1 VKLTIDSILSREETR
16 WSGVRELTLLAI
28 PIVITVGSN
37 TLMTGVDAWM
47 VTKFGGKEY
56 IAGIMPAGLMNHVLV
71 SFFIGVVSCVSTFVG
86 QSYGRHELRDCSRY
100 AWQGIYLSLLI
111 ALGVMMFWPATP
123 AIFKFM
129 GHSEEVQRL
138 ETLYFRL
145 RLWGVGG
152 SVMSVALGAFFYA
165 TSKPLIPLVATILAN
180 VFNLVAD
187 YALIFGKLGM
197 PEMGL
202 VGAAI
207 ATNIAA
213 WLCALVMLGIF
224 LSGLFNESY
233 ATRRTWQWNWRR
245 TRELFR
251 VGWPAGLSMGMDVAS
266 WTVFLCFFVG
276 SFGDNQLAAAGI
288 TGNILAASFMPTVA
302 LGIAVTAIVG
312 QWIGRGDVQR
322 ARARYI
328 TALKIGV
335 CYMTFMGAIFIVFRR
350 QLIGLFLIEPEVIEL
365 GGRFLIFAALFQ
377 LFDATAIITGSALK
391 GAGDTKWPMAVQIIA
406 GWCIFLP
413 VGYVLAFHT
422 WLGVYGGWVGA
433 NVYIWLLGIALLYR
447 FLGGRWKTI
456 NIFDKAPDAT
466 TLPIE
471 LAAEPACTDHESA
484 PATHKDPPPSDLEE
498 HDDEFLEDTI
508 RG

>member
-1 VKLTIDSILSREETR
+1 MAGVQKGTGTLRKFSSFLKTPIGALT
-16 WSGVRELTLLAI
+16 
-28 PIVITVGSN
+28 
-37 TLMTGVDAWM
+37 
-47 VTKFGGKEY
+47 
-56 IAGIMPAGLMNHVLV
+56 
-71 SFFIGVVSCVSTFVG
+71 
-86 QSYGRHELRDCSRY
+86 
-100 AWQGIYLSLLI
+100 
-111 ALGVMMFWPATP
+111 
-123 AIFKFM
+123 
-129 GHSEEVQRL
+129 
-138 ETLYFRL
+138 
-145 RLWGVGG
+145 
-152 SVMSVALGAFFYA
+152 ALGAAAALVGVKATKMAAELDLALREVSTLLPGTVEDMNGLRVAVISLSTNVPDPPALLTKGLYQIISAGITDTADSLYVLEIASRAAVAGLTDTFTSADALTTVLNAFQLEASEAERVADIFFA
-165 TSKPLIPLVATILAN
+165 TIKEGKTTFPELAGAIGNVATTAALAG
-180 VFNLVAD
+180 VS
-187 YALIFGKLGM
+187 M
-197 PEMGL
+197 EEM
-202 VGAAI
+202 GAAI